1 MQRDNRQDWTASQHV
16 IRIIPASVDV
26 AGYLSVF
33 LASDCGQELIKRNT
47 YGAVVDEIDDKQVRE
62 VPVPLLKNSAAQ
74 MKINS
79 LALSANEKRFEAYRL
94 EQEALKIL
102 EDKVLDVL

>member
-1 MQRDNRQDWTASQHV
+1 M
-16 IRIIPASVDV
+16 
-26 AGYLSVF
+26 F

-62 VPVPLLKNSAAQ
+62 VPIPLLKNFAAQ

-102 EDKVLDVL
+102 NDKILAVL